1 MKSVSRSDLYG
12 CCFFCGQC
20 EKLYNLLYILKVLSI
35 TFKHYFTLLCCLKY
49 SIVNKLILVIID
61 NINVFIFGFICVLQS
76 VHIFLKVK
84 SRLVLRTDSVFSLSH
99 LNHHIP
105 RAESFICLFGVCKC
119 HLTVIWALLFIWC
132 PQWVEPIRFMVFKA
146 TFNNFSYIMAASFI
160 GEGNP
165 STQRKPLTC
174 HKTTNFIT

>member
-84 SRLVLRTDSVFSLSH
+84 SRLVLRTDRVCSVWVIWTITFQELSPLYVYLVYVSATSLSYE
-99 LNHHIP
+99 LC
-105 RAESFICLFGVCKC
+105 CLFDVPSEWNQLG
-119 HLTVIWALLFIWC
+119 LWC
-132 PQWVEPIRFMVFKA
+132 L
-146 TFNNFSYIMAASFI
+146 
-160 GEGNP
+160 
-165 STQRKPLTC
+165 KPLST
-174 HKTTNFIT
+174 ISAISWQPVL